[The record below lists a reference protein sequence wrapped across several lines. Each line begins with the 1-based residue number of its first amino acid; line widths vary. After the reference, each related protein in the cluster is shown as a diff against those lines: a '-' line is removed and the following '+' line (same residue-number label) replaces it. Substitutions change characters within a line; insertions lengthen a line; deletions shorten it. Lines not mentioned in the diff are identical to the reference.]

1 MPRTVQGDFFADM
14 LSKMERR
21 SPFGGHFVPPRR
33 FTLNDHVLYVA
44 ELNPR
49 FMGGSIA
56 GGTLSRQ
63 ILCIALLEDDAP
75 DSFPASRYCRSS
87 ICPARFYWLGC
98 DLTLQRAIVSRRG
111 NTQESLSLTAYTSS
125 GRFGRVSIHRIL
137 GVTFRCSPMLW
148 QDRFRSVVEVD
159 HLRGG
164 HGNNLVLNLR
174 CKWKEDHRRQP
185 RAIRWG

>member
-87 ICPARFYWLGC
+87 ICPARFYWLGKI
-98 DLTLQRAIVSRRG
+98 LAH
-111 NTQESLSLTAYTSS
+111 
-125 GRFGRVSIHRIL
+125 GRVL
-137 GVTFRCSPMLW
+137 WGAWGWPMLA
-148 QDRFRSVVEVD
+148 
-159 HLRGG
+159 LGG
-164 HGNNLVLNLR
+164 
-174 CKWKEDHRRQP
+174 
-185 RAIRWG
+185 